1 MKEGIIR
8 PLVICVFQQEDTIL
22 VAEGY
27 DPVKE
32 DYFYRPI
39 GGGIEFGETSEEAL
53 IREMEEELD
62 TAVTQLVYLG
72 TLENIFSFNG
82 NTGHEIVRVYDAAF
96 TDNFFNKAIT
106 FEGIEDNGEKFK
118 VLRLPIQ
125 TFQSGEL
132 RLVPENLLDLLEMN
146 GIAHK

>member
-27 DPVKE
+27 DPVKG

-53 IREMEEELD
+53 IREMKEELD
-62 TAVTQLVYLG
+62 TAVMGLVYLG
-72 TLENIFSFNG
+72 TLENIFRFNG
-82 NTGHEIVRVYDAAF
+82 NIGHEIVRVYDASF
-96 TDNFFNKAIT
+96 TDHSFNKAIT
-106 FEGIEDNGEKFK
+106 FEGIEDNGERFT
-118 VLRLPIQ
+118 VMRLPIQ
-125 TFQSGEL
+125 TFRSGEH
-132 RLVPENLLDLLEMN
+132 RLVPENLLDLLELK

>member
-1 MKEGIIR
+1 MREGIIR

-27 DPVKE
+27 DPVKK

-39 GGGIEFGETSEEAL
+39 GGGIEFGESSEEAL
-53 IREMEEELD
+53 VREMKEELN
-62 TAVTQLVYLG
+62 TAITGLTYLG

-82 NTGHEIVRVYDAAF
+82 NVGHEIVRVYDALF
-96 TDNFFNKAIT
+96 TDNFFNNAST
-106 FEGIEDNGEKFK
+106 FEGIEDNGKLFK
-118 VLRLPIQ
+118 VMRLPIQ
-125 TFQSGEL
+125 TFRSGEL
-132 RLVPENLLDLLEMN
+132 RLVPENLLDLLEVN

>member
-32 DYFYRPI
+32 DHFYRPI
-39 GGGIEFGETSEEAL
+39 GGGIEFGESSEEAL
-53 IREMEEELD
+53 VREMKEELD
-62 TAVTQLVYLG
+62 TAITGLAYLG

-82 NTGHEIVRVYDAAF
+82 NIGHEIVRVYDASI
-96 TDNFFNKAIT
+96 TDNSFNKASA
-106 FEGIEDNGEKFK
+106 FEGIEDNGELFK
-118 VLRLPIQ
+118 VMRLPIQ
-125 TFQSGEL
+125 TFRSGEL
-132 RLVPENLLDLLEMN
+132 RLVPENLLDLLEVN
-146 GIAHK
+146 GTARK